1 MNPKGN
7 TRAKYFGA
15 NKPHKDKFKGRK
27 GKIRKQELY
36 KSRPKSVHVIDSE
49 INELQSKYGKVGWYS
64 YVACLI
70 AQWCFRLVELE
81 KYLCILFTYLY
92 IYRSNLSWM
101 VLVWFWN
108 TILFPQFIFNLWY
121 ELFVF
126 QIQPK
131 GIKTFSDFPLSKKT
145 SDGMFTVLE
154 ISYSTGMEE
163 WTYTQSNVHIQWSAP
178 KMHWKSLASLGIKTG
193 NPF

>member
-1 MNPKGN
+1 MRKVRYFSMNPKGN
-7 TRAKYFGA
+7 TRAKYFGT

-70 AQWCFRLVELE
+70 SQWGFRLVELE

-145 SDGMFTVLE
+145 SDGMFTVFFR
-154 ISYSTGMEE
+154 E
-163 WTYTQSNVHIQWSAP
+163 WRNEHIPNQMYMYNEVLQ
-178 KMHWKSLASLGIKTG
+178 KCIENHWL
-193 NPF
+193 NQ